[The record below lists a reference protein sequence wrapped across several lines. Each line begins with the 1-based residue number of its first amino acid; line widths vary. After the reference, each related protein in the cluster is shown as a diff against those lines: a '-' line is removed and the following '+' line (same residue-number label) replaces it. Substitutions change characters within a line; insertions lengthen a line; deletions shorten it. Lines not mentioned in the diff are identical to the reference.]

1 MSMHRAALAAC
12 LALCACSPPEIRV
25 GASQGVPAI
34 KGSSQFNL
42 GTFNCGDPIQAGDGY
57 TVTTMVTGS
66 DCTLSF
72 NNDVQV
78 LKTSDYANIPDL
90 KVTSSLLQSVDLVVT
105 KLAFTDAATGT
116 SLDFDRYVKTATLS
130 VDGQQVADKATL
142 AHLPTTV
149 SLTGTAL
156 TQVKTAVDARQP
168 CSVHVTSVLVV
179 PQMPKP
185 PSQLK

>member
-42 GTFNCGDPIQAGDGY
+42 GTFNCGDPIQSGDGY

-78 LKTSDYANIPDL
+78 LKPSDYANIPDL
-90 KVTSSLLQSVDLVVT
+90 KQASNLVQAVELQVN
-105 KLAFTDAATGT
+105 KLAFADAQT
-116 SLDFDRYVKTATLS
+116 
-130 VDGQQVADKATL
+130 
-142 AHLPTTV
+142 
-149 SLTGTAL
+149 
-156 TQVKTAVDARQP
+156 
-168 CSVHVTSVLVV
+168 
-179 PQMPKP
+179 
-185 PSQLK
+185 